1 MKLRKAEFAVGL
13 FALLGLGAIIFM
25 SLKVNRNHMASAK
38 NNTYYANFESV
49 SGLIPKISIEVSGI
63 VSGYV
68 DTIELINNK
77 AQLKVKINKKVLVH
91 EDAALLIRDRG
102 ALGDRYVVLNP
113 GSPDK
118 PLLEDGGII
127 QFTTSQSDFEKLA
140 KTLAET
146 SEMLKEVIGSDDPKG
161 ALGQTIKNLRDM
173 TDRINQMVADNQENV
188 SATVQNLRNLTSQL
202 NAISTENR
210 QGIREMIASL
220 NNVIKKIN
228 NGDGSLGQLIND
240 DTTITKLNETLDGAK
255 ETLSLFNR
263 VQLKFRYRGEYLMSS
278 QGMQNNFGII
288 IAPGP
293 DKYILVELVSGPQ
306 GVTNVTDTVINSGGT
321 STSTQTIQTS
331 TSITY
336 TIMFAKQFWDTTL
349 RVGLIR
355 SQGGV
360 GLDYHLFKDHLM
372 ITGEM
377 FDLNRPNN
385 RPVMRLYATLYLYR
399 HFILTGGVDD
409 LLNQIGGKNPF
420 IGLGLQFTDNDFKA
434 ILPAVSGRTF

>member
-1 MKLRKAEFAVGL
+1 
-13 FALLGLGAIIFM
+13 
-25 SLKVNRNHMASAK
+25 
-38 NNTYYANFESV
+38 
-49 SGLIPKISIEVSGI
+49 
-63 VSGYV
+63 
-68 DTIELINNK
+68 
-77 AQLKVKINKKVLVH
+77 
-91 EDAALLIRDRG
+91 
-102 ALGDRYVVLNP
+102 
-113 GSPDK
+113 
-118 PLLEDGGII
+118 
-127 QFTTSQSDFEKLA
+127 
-140 KTLAET
+140 
-146 SEMLKEVIGSDDPKG
+146 
-161 ALGQTIKNLRDM
+161 
-173 TDRINQMVADNQENV
+173 
-188 SATVQNLRNLTSQL
+188 
-202 NAISTENR
+202 
-210 QGIREMIASL
+210 
-220 NNVIKKIN
+220 
-228 NGDGSLGQLIND
+228 
-240 DTTITKLNETLDGAK
+240 
-255 ETLSLFNR
+255 
-263 VQLKFRYRGEYLMSS
+263 
-278 QGMQNNFGII
+278 MQNNFGII